1 MEVRLYSS
9 GLGEALDILEKDL
22 TSILDRLEQME
33 AEAESIRAFW
43 NSPAYE
49 SWCGEL
55 GVKLYGVYIS
65 ARKMIRLLLAMGE
78 IAAMLAETEKS
89 NDRAVEQLP

>member
-1 MEVRLYSS
+1 MEVRLCSS
-9 GLGEALDILEKDL
+9 GLGEAFDILEKDL

-33 AEAESIRAFW
+33 TEAESIRAFW

-55 GVKLYGVYIS
+55 EAKLYGVYIS